1 MKAPRQPV
9 SWLAFVGR
17 APRLRPTPR
26 RPARCFLH
34 PSSAG
39 PGGPGARRRRGACP
53 TILLALLLATIASA
67 DNLPHRIISASPDIT
82 EILYGIGAFD
92 RIIAVDDYATYPR
105 EVSKLP
111 RIGQW
116 ENSNL
121 EKIVSLRPDL
131 VILWQTQVPFVGD
144 HLRDLNIR
152 YLAVP
157 TGTLNDVF
165 TSIALIGKAV
175 GHEGQAAQLAQEVH
189 ARLNAL
195 KARTKA
201 LPRRRV
207 LLVVDRTPGTLRDL
221 YIATKG
227 SFLCDLMGIAGGECA
242 GAVGENGYGK
252 ISKEAVVDLAPDVI
266 IDFVHGA
273 QNRLGED
280 PLAVWGD
287 LHELAAVR
295 AGRVYPVR
303 DEFLPHASQ
312 FVAHTAELFARIL
325 HPEAMR

>member
-1 MKAPRQPV
+1 MEAFCGAALQAAAAFTTPGDRRAEARRGLKA
-9 SWLAFVGR
+9 
-17 APRLRPTPR
+17 RPTI
-26 RPARCFLH
+26 A
-34 PSSAG
+34 
-39 PGGPGARRRRGACP
+39 
-53 TILLALLLATIASA
+53 LALLLATVAASA
-67 DNLPHRIISASPDIT
+67 DNSPHRIISASPDIT

-92 RIIAVDDYATYPR
+92 RVIAVDDYCTYPR

-165 TSIALIGKAV
+165 TSMALIGKAV
-175 GHEGQAAQLAQEVH
+175 GHEAQAAQLAAQVH
-189 ARLNAL
+189 GRLNSL
-195 KARTKA
+195 RARTRS

-227 SFLCDLMGIAGGECA
+227 SFLCDLMDIAGGECA

-252 ISKEAVVDLAPDVI
+252 ISKEAVVDLSPDVI

-287 LHELAAVR
+287 LRELAAVR
-295 AGRVYPVR
+295 GRRVYPVR